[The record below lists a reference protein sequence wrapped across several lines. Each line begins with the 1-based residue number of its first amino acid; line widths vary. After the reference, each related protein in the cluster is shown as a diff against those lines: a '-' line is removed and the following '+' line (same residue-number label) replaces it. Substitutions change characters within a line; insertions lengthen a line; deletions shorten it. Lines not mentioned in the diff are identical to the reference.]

1 MLPELKVYYLLQFS
15 YWLQQLLVLVLRI
28 EKPRS
33 DFLELTCHHIV
44 TLWLVGWS
52 YFLNLTYIGVAV
64 FFSMDIADVFL
75 ALSKMLNYLQLQ
87 RTSEIA
93 FAFFLCVWTYFRHY
107 QNLRILWSVWVEY
120 DQYVPMEARHFRP
133 WEGIALSGWMRY
145 QVFAPLLALQAIN
158 LFWYALMWRIVLRI
172 LTGSN
177 ATDTR
182 EEDDVDEMDDK
193 AKSE

>member
-1 MLPELKVYYLLQFS
+1 
-15 YWLQQLLVLVLRI
+15 
-28 EKPRS
+28 
-33 DFLELTCHHIV
+33 
-44 TLWLVGWS
+44 
-52 YFLNLTYIGVAV
+52 
-64 FFSMDIADVFL
+64 MDIADVFL

-133 WEGIALSGWMRY
+133 WDGIALSGWMRY

-158 LFWYALMWRIVLRI
+158 LFWYALMWRIVLRCAGI
-172 LTGSN
+172 SFSHSRLLMPPPHLGFSRAQMRLIPGRRTMSTN
-177 ATDTR
+177 RMTKQRANR
-182 EEDDVDEMDDK
+182 QLLDDG
-193 AKSE
+193 A